1 MDVSIDGWAFWVFL
15 VFLSKTKNVK
25 ITDRHFVDEYNE
37 FKFIYFRILVWKKE
51 IL

>member
-1 MDVSIDGWAFWVFL
+1 MDLSIDGWVVFFL